1 MFDHCNNVHRL
12 MCCSLDVLYIFLS
25 IVLFS
30 SSSFMSCWSLQQCDY
45 ARRISCV
52 VVAAGK
58 SLFICHHFDISTV
71 LIIRCCPPLDQ
82 SSLSCSSL
90 QQCAR
95 RVSCVVVANR
105 QTPACHLIFLKR
117 ALLCICTLQNL
128 HMSQCARFICTLE
141 IFIFLNVHY
150 ALPIW
155 IFYIFQCAWYIL
167 TLENFIFLNVHGVF
181 ALSKIFYFPTCTP

>member
-128 HMSQCARFICTLE
+128 HISQHARCIC
-141 IFIFLNVHY
+141 
-150 ALPIW
+150 
-155 IFYIFQCAWYIL
+155 
-167 TLENFIFLNVHGVF
+167 TLENFIFLNVHHAFSHLIFFIFFNMHDVF
-181 ALSKIFYFPTCTP
+181 